1 MDLNVAIYPSDQEAL
16 DRAYSPSHLVESL
29 DHYLEVYA
37 NRSARTS
44 GRLTGKTVSYGQ
56 DERQHLTFFSGGGA
70 KAPLV
75 LFIHGGFWSALD
87 GDQFTFLA
95 DAFNAPGLHY
105 AALTYRLVPDV
116 SLTDIVEDVAQSLKF
131 LRDNAETLHVDP
143 DKIVVVGHSA
153 GAHLAAM
160 MATRPDVKA
169 PAGLIL
175 VSGVFELGPV
185 QASYVNDTAHITD
198 AEVARLSPVRLRP
211 VHKMPVC
218 LAVGEIEPDA
228 FVAQSELLKDEWPNC
243 QISVVSGRNHFD
255 IVFDLAD
262 PETELFEQIQVITAD
277 KPE

>member
-44 GRLTGKTVSYGQ
+44 GRLTGEKISYGQ
-56 DERQHLTFFSGGGA
+56 DERQHLTFFSAGSA

-95 DAFNAPGLHY
+95 DAFNATGFHY

-116 SLTDIVEDVAQSLKF
+116 GLTDIVEDVAQSLKF
-131 LRDNAETLHVDP
+131 LRDNAENLHIDP
-143 DKIVVVGHSA
+143 NKVVLVGHSA

-160 MATRPDVKA
+160 MATRSDVIT
-169 PAGLIL
+169 PVGLIL

-185 QASYVNDTAHITD
+185 QASYVNDAAHITD
-198 AEVARLSPVRLRP
+198 TEVEHLSPARLRP
-211 VHKMPVC
+211 VHNVPVY

-228 FVAQSELLKDEWPNC
+228 FVAQSELQKDEWPDC
-243 QISVVSGRNHFD
+243 QLSVVSGRNHFD

-262 PETELFEQIQVITAD
+262 PETELFEQIQLMTAD

>member
-1 MDLNVAIYPSDQEAL
+1 MDLNAAIYPSDQEVL

-29 DHYLEVYA
+29 DHYLEVYY

-44 GRLTGKTVSYGQ
+44 GRLTGKKVSYGP
-56 DERQHLTFFSGGGA
+56 DERQRLTFFNGGNE

-95 DAFNAPGLHY
+95 EAFNAVGLHY

-116 SLTDIVEDVAQSLKF
+116 SLTDIVEDVVQSLKF
-131 LRDNAETLHVDP
+131 LHDNAETLDIDP
-143 DKIVVVGHSA
+143 GKIVLVGHSA

-160 MATRPDVKA
+160 MATRSDVVT
-169 PAGLIL
+169 PAGLML

-198 AEVARLSPVRLRP
+198 AEVEHLSPARLRP
-211 VHKMPVC
+211 VHTMPVY
-218 LAVGEIEPDA
+218 LAVGDIEPDA
-228 FVAQSELLKDEWPNC
+228 FIAQSELQKDEWPGC
-243 QISVVSGRNHFD
+243 GLSVVSGRNHFD

-262 PETELFEQIQVITAD
+262 PETELFEQIQLMTAD
-277 KPE
+277 KSE